1 MKVGSVKCV
10 FPEDVCGLWWVYR
23 DILSYVKQHLCL
35 SQTLVQDLKK
45 KSIKNHEIF
54 RKHSFP
60 IFTLAELDLLY

>member
-35 SQTLVQDLKK
+35 SQTLVQDFKK
-45 KSIKNHEIF
+45 KK
-54 RKHSFP
+54 K
-60 IFTLAELDLLY
+60 Y